1 MPAYDYRCTACR
13 KKFQLVHSISEHE
26 KKRVKCPKCSSSKV
40 ERVFS
45 AAFVKTT
52 KKS

>member
-26 KKRVKCPKCSSSKV
+26 KKRVKCPKCSSTKV
-40 ERVFS
+40 ERVFTGV
-45 AAFVKTT
+45 FVKTG